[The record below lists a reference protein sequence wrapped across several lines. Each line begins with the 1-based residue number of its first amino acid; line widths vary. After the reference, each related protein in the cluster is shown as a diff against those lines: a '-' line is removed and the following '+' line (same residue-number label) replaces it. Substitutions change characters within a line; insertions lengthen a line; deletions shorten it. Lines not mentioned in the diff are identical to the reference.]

1 MHHSRLSH
9 TTAAFFLTI
18 HVTINHEHVVQLQKK
33 KKCIKPFLFL
43 RDFSVKKQLGSIYRS
58 NGVVIINKY
67 VKRNKTD
74 FCLVEVSG
82 RV

>member
-18 HVTINHEHVVQLQKK
+18 RVTINHEHVVQLP

>member
-18 HVTINHEHVVQLQKK
+18 RVTINHEHVVQLP
-33 KKCIKPFLFL
+33 KKCNKAFLFL